1 MKIYIIIFEII
12 RITDFEKIRFIE
24 IMESLG
30 EHIQLTKNSFMIASE
45 LSPVEMRNYLRTIR
59 EDARIFISQISSPA
73 AWGNLI
79 CSNSEVKEMFHL

>member
-1 MKIYIIIFEII
+1 MKLYIIIFEII
-12 RITDFEKIRFIE
+12 RITDFEKIRFVE
-24 IMESLG
+24 IMESIG
-30 EHIQLTKNSFMIASE
+30 VHTQLTKTSFMVASE

-79 CSNSEVKEMFHL
+79 CSNTEVKDMFHY